1 MRSDKCP
8 FSPKPCQWLLYDL
21 LKPRH
26 ETVTISPEARIL
38 KVMAGHSSFGTNSD
52 LSILS
57 PKQESWI
64 EIQNLIHH
72 CRKCFAAELFRV
84 GRNVQTTAPDTL
96 LALVKKFGYHLA
108 GEEAWLPLPCG
119 FAFPVDDL

>member
-1 MRSDKCP
+1 MRVDKCSL
-8 FSPKPCQWLLYDL
+8 SPKSGQWLLCDL

-26 ETVTISPEARIL
+26 ETVTISPKARIL
-38 KVMAGHSSFGTNSD
+38 KVIAGHSPFGTNSD
-52 LSILS
+52 LSIFS

-84 GRNVQTTAPDTL
+84 GRNVQATDPNTL
-96 LALVKKFGYHLA
+96 LALVEKLGHYLA
-108 GEEAWLPLPCG
+108 SEEAWLPLPCS